1 MSPWYC
7 NVADLVEEYE
17 LHLYEYE
24 KDNQQG
30 LTKKAL
36 AKAASRDNWTLQA
49 VLSDTKGHRDSWNV
63 IGVGAAAEQPEPPEG
78 MGDHVNLSLLE
89 GKRALAKS
97 IRSADE
103 ASYEWNMA
111 LSATG
116 DRVGYLKF
124 EGVKALNEMGLKV
137 FVTVNG
143 KTTEVV
149 AGDSLKVMLKAAGA
163 TATVRVAP
171 MDARALASKVEN
183 LRFEQASGRLQV
195 GFDVSEGLAGA
206 NYMVQLVGLNGKIA
220 ASYGSKAFFGHNTV
234 ALNVPK
240 SGIYLLRVRVGSEQ
254 ATRKVAIS
262 R

>member
-1 MSPWYC
+1 MSGT
-7 NVADLVEEYE
+7 V
-17 LHLYEYE
+17 
-24 KDNQQG
+24 
-30 LTKKAL
+30 
-36 AKAASRDNWTLQA
+36 
-49 VLSDTKGHRDSWNV
+49 
-63 IGVGAAAEQPEPPEG
+63 
-78 MGDHVNLSLLE
+78 
-89 GKRALAKS
+89 
-97 IRSADE
+97 
-103 ASYEWNMA
+103 
-111 LSATG
+111 
-116 DRVGYLKF
+116 
-124 EGVKALNEMGLKV
+124 VKALNEMGLKV
-137 FVTVNG
+137 FVTVDG

-183 LRFEQASGRLQV
+183 LRFEYVPGALQV

-220 ASYGSKAFFGHNTV
+220 ASYASKAFFGHNTV

-254 ATRKVAIS
+254 ASRKVAVS